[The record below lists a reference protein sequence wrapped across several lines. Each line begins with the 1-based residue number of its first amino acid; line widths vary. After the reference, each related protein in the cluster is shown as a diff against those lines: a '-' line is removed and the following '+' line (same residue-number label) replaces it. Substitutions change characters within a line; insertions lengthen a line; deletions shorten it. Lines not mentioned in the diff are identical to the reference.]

1 MLFSSYT
8 RVCVTLRVCVRDS
21 VNIQISPPSSSVLIR
36 LSLVSIHRRNVLLL
50 VMLNLANLMDDETLT
65 PLILLAGGG
74 RGGGAGVVLREG
86 GD

>member
-8 RVCVTLRVCVRDS
+8 QSVCHSVCVC
-21 VNIQISPPSSSVLIR
+21 VNIQISPSCSSVLIR
-36 LSLVSIHRRNVLLL
+36 LCLVSIHLRNVLLL